1 MTHIIVYPVEMLAV
15 VQIATMVWARGR
27 ASGNP
32 LKIPGLAILGI
43 DHGRSRPGMLDQ
55 SPYLARP
62 VEHSPL
68 ESKGCRFL
76 LFHARCNSAGNFA
89 SNQRPPPGAHPPV
102 RIATAIETHAGLKH
116 PWLGVEANIE
126 VHISCQSLPACIPH
140 FHEFLTLRS
149 LASSI
154 TFSTKPGLVFSFIF
168 ALPFPV
174 LEPRSFFSNRPCG
187 LTFFFPFTR

>member
-1 MTHIIVYPVEMLAV
+1 V

-76 LFHARCNSAGNFA
+76 LFNARCNSAGNFA
-89 SNQRPPPGAHPPV
+89 SNQRPPPGAHP
-102 RIATAIETHAGLKH
+102 RCAL
-116 PWLGVEANIE
+116 
-126 VHISCQSLPACIPH
+126 LPPS
-140 FHEFLTLRS
+140 RPMRG
-149 LASSI
+149 SS
-154 TFSTKPGLVFSFIF
+154 SPGWGWWPI
-168 ALPFPV
+168 
-174 LEPRSFFSNRPCG
+174 
-187 LTFFFPFTR
+187 